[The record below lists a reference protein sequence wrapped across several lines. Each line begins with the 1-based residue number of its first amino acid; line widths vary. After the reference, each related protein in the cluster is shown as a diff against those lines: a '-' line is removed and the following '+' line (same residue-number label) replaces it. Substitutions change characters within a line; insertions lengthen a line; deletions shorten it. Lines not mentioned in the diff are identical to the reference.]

1 MDAKHTTP
9 ATDDPVTDPLA
20 AGVNALRTTLVLRA
34 VLAVAI
40 GVVALLL
47 PGLTL
52 LALALAFGIYAI
64 LDGVARGVD
73 AVRHRGRSRWWL
85 GLVSGL
91 VGVAA
96 GIIALIWPGLTAVIL
111 ATLVGVW
118 AIVIG
123 VGEVVATIRLRRAGG
138 TIWLMGLA
146 GVLSV
151 IAGIL
156 ILIRPLDAAIGLA
169 ILLGVFTVIYG
180 VVLAALA
187 VTLRPSVGSAA
198 VV

>member
-111 ATLVGVW
+111 ATLVGLW
-118 AIVIG
+118 AIVTG
-123 VGEVVATIRLRRAGG
+123 VGEIVAAVRLRRAGG

-198 VV
+198 IV